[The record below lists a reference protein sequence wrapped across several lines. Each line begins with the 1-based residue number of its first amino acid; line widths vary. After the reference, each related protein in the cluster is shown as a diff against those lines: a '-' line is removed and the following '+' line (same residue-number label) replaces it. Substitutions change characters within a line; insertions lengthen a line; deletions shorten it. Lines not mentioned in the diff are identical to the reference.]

1 MNNHKENSVNMFQRV
16 LDMLHKILERNYKIF
31 INKVKLQNN
40 SLNLKPFKTN
50 QICVKNQEEISNI
63 ITNSSQIQNKKIYLI
78 LNKMKEYKI
87 IQILK
92 VIYLIKIQ
100 MI

>member
-31 INKVKLQNN
+31 INKDKLQNN

-50 QICVKNQEEISNI
+50 QICVKN
-63 ITNSSQIQNKKIYLI
+63 
-78 LNKMKEYKI
+78 
-87 IQILK
+87 
-92 VIYLIKIQ
+92 
-100 MI
+100 